1 MEAQRPVHDR
11 GGWPGAGAID
21 RREHD
26 YQDWELHTDALLSV
40 LSSPA
45 RQVMRV
51 DELRRAIESIPPGQY
66 ETFTYY
72 ERWLHAI
79 EAIMV
84 EKGILT
90 REEIARKMAELERAD
105 G

>member
-1 MEAQRPVHDR
+1 MDRPVHDR
-11 GGWPGAGAID
+11 GGWPGAGPID
-21 RREHD
+21 RREHHHE
-26 YQDWELHTDALLSV
+26 DWELHTDALLVV
-40 LSSPA
+40 LSSPE

-66 ETFTYY
+66 ETFSYY
-72 ERWLHAI
+72 ERWLTAI

-90 REEIARKMAELERAD
+90 REEIERRVAALEAAER
-105 G
+105 